1 MNMQST
7 VSLTLWKIV
16 PAAVAMTLS
25 GVALA
30 ADLTVG
36 SLEPG
41 VGSGQTFQAG
51 DAKLTVK
58 GVVNVGTIL
67 RASNPDG
74 DLISAA
80 NGGNAAG
87 APTVDDGDLNY
98 RKNKPVSSAIST
110 FIESNLDYLGTGLT
124 LGANAWYDYTL
135 ERSNV
140 PHGNAPNGYV
150 PNTRLSDHGMAP
162 MASFSGITLADAFI
176 YTNMHLTGEQNLL
189 TRVGN
194 QVIPWV
200 TPTTINGGIEQVNPT
215 NIPARGRA
223 GVTPEE
229 VRVQTPSM
237 YVKWTATKKL
247 SVDAFLQM
255 YFVPNVLAGC
265 GTFASFSDYAP
276 PGCDGLTLGG
286 AVVKQGKAYTN
297 DQAGMASPLDHVAR
311 RPDQKPDNAQF
322 GFSTNYLIDNVGLI
336 GLYYADYTN
345 RMPSSNVQRIASG
358 VVVPPGAPGN
368 PGATPV
374 LAANYS
380 MAYAPHIRMWGLNYK
395 AKLADGTGIYGEYT
409 YRPNQSVS
417 INAPDILAGELAGV
431 GPLHNL
437 AAGGAGD
444 SFTAYDRFKVMQL
457 NLGAGHPFGHI
468 AGGDVKLSGEIG
480 IKHVIGLPD
489 TYSGRRY
496 GRADVFGAAASQQTP
511 NCAPNPTLAASLTAA
526 QLAAYNDRCSTKGFV
541 TPYSAG
547 YRLRLEDKFVAV
559 APGLDLTPSLTWAHD
574 VSGYSYDQVFSQ
586 GRMIAIASLSGS
598 YENHYTFNMFYDRIG
613 GGTYNV
619 LRDRSFYGA
628 TVGLKF

>member
-1 MNMQST
+1 MTMRNAARPH
-7 VSLTLWKIV
+7 LWKIV
-16 PAAVAMTLS
+16 PATLAATLS
-25 GVALA
+25 GTAFS

-36 SLEPG
+36 NLEPG
-41 VGSGQTFQAG
+41 VGPGKTFQAG

-58 GVVNVGTIL
+58 GVVNIGTIL
-67 RASNPDG
+67 RANKPDP

-98 RKNKPVSSAIST
+98 RRNRPVSSAVST

-124 LGANAWYDYTL
+124 LSANAWYDYTL
-135 ERSNV
+135 ERGDV
-140 PHGNAPNGYV
+140 PHGNAPNGYM
-150 PNTRLSDHGMAP
+150 PNTRLSGKGLAP

-176 YTNMHLTGEQNLL
+176 YSNMRLGADQNLL

-229 VRVQTPSM
+229 VRVQTPSIYM
-237 YVKWTATKKL
+237 KWTASKKL
-247 SVDAFLQM
+247 SFDGFLQM
-255 YFVPNVLAGC
+255 SFVPNVLAAC
-265 GTFASFSDYAP
+265 GTFSSFSDYAP

-286 AVVKQGKAYTN
+286 AVVKQGKAYTT
-297 DQAGMASPLDHVAR
+297 DQAGMASPLDHVR
-311 RPDQKPDNAQF
+311 RLPDQKPDNAQF
-322 GFSTNYLIDNVGLI
+322 GFSSSYLIDNVGLV

-345 RMPSSNVQRIASG
+345 RTPSSNVERIASG

-374 LAANYS
+374 LAADYA

-395 AKLADGTGIYGEYT
+395 AKLADGTGIYGEYS
-409 YRPNQSVS
+409 YRPNQAVS
-417 INAPDILAGELAGV
+417 LNPPDVLAGELAGT

-437 AAGGAGD
+437 ASGGAG
-444 SFTAYDRFKVMQL
+444 SVFTAYDRFKVMQL
-457 NLGAGHPFGHI
+457 NLGVGHPFGHV
-468 AGGDVKLSGEIG
+468 AGGELKLSGEIG
-480 IKHVIGLPD
+480 VKHVIGLPD

-496 GRADVFGAAASQQTP
+496 GRSDVFGAAASQQTP
-511 NCAPNPTLAASLTAA
+511 TCAPNPTLAASLTPA
-526 QLAAYNDRCSTKGFV
+526 QLAAYGDRCSTKGFV
-541 TPYSAG
+541 TPYATG
-547 YRLRLEDKFVAV
+547 YRLRLEDKFLAI

-574 VSGYSYDQVFSQ
+574 VNGYSYDQVFSQ
-586 GRMIAIASLSGS
+586 GRMIAIAALSGT
-598 YENHYTFNMFYDRIG
+598 YQNNYTFNMFYDRIG
-613 GGTYNV
+613 RGTYNV

-628 TVGLKF
+628 TVGVKF